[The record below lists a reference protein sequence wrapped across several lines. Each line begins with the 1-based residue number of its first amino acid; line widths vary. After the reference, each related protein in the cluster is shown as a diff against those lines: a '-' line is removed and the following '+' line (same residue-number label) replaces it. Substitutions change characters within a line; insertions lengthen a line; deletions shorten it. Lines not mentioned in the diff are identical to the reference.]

1 MDFYFLPCGWVA
13 SFLLRLFVV
22 AIFVLGH
29 AGPNP
34 PRVSVDHPSRDS
46 GGDAPV
52 LQWRSRSICRAR
64 ARASPVRIGRWLGRV
79 WMSRVWSEC
88 GGILNF

>member
-22 AIFVLGH
+22 AISVLGQ

-34 PRVSVDHPSRDS
+34 PRLPVDPPSRDS
-46 GGDAPV
+46 AATRPSCNGDLA
-52 LQWRSRSICRAR
+52 RSVER
-64 ARASPVRIGRWLGRV
+64 GLGRV
-79 WMSRVWSEC
+79 RSGLGFGSDGAGCLGFGRNVAE
-88 GGILNF
+88 F